1 MSQSQ
6 TLYAKPER
14 NVRLRNEIERQI
26 DFAPQ
31 DWITG
36 EPNQKGWNLS
46 KTKRA
51 IDAVLALII
60 LAILSPI
67 LACIILAVRLTSK
80 GPIFFA
86 QDRTGYM
93 GRRFKMYKFRTMVQD
108 AEKQKAELGH
118 LSHHAS
124 DSPDFKIKSDPRIT
138 PVGAFLR
145 KFSLDE
151 LPQVYNVLKGDMS
164 LIGPRPTS
172 FGAEK
177 YENHHLSRLGSLP
190 GLTGIWQVSGRSN
203 IDFDGRVILD
213 RRYIVQQ
220 GPLQD
225 FKILA
230 MTPLAVLKGDG
241 AY

>member
-6 TLYAKPER
+6 TMHSTFVR
-14 NVRLRNEIERQI
+14 NERLRNEIERQI
-26 DFAPQ
+26 DFTPQ

-36 EPNQKGWNLS
+36 EPDQIGWNLS
-46 KTKRA
+46 KTKRV
-51 IDAVLALII
+51 IDAALALVV
-60 LAILSPI
+60 LAILTPI
-67 LACIILAVRLTSK
+67 LLCIILAVKLTSE

-108 AEKQKAELGH
+108 AEKRKAELDH
-118 LSHHAS
+118 LSHHAT
-124 DSPDFKIKSDPRIT
+124 DSPDFKIKLDPRIT

-151 LPQVYNVLKGDMS
+151 LPQVYNVLRGDMS

-172 FGAEK
+172 FGADK
-177 YENHHLSRLGSLP
+177 YEDHHLARLASIP

-220 GPLQD
+220 GPMQD
-225 FKILA
+225 LKILV
-230 MTPLAVLKGDG
+230 MTPFAVLKGDG